1 MEDDNRQSDKIIEQA
16 QIYKVEFR
24 VGSRNYIYI
33 GLDTKCDPN
42 YFGSSLVIYHYE
54 RVFGDSL
61 FQKEILEELSNI
73 SYTELCAVEQKYIRE
88 AKAYAQKNNCHSINY
103 TGANRRESGPKID
116 IPVLG
121 EQIINEAKLIGLE
134 LRMASQKMGIMKPT
148 YPPPPFDKASGGGM
162 HIETN
167 YGLKRIGFS
176 FFRERGSDHNIGLA
190 TAILRDLEFDD
201 DSIST
206 LGPAD
211 LSDYQYVLAIHN
223 SRDPKHLADLFKRLV
238 DMIVQHPEQF
248 INEPSKRNA
257 PQGWNKPL
265 PEKNKVAQARAS
277 CGGSDYTIIRY
288 KDSSIRIIKDG
299 EDNPVDNSK
308 SLLREINKEHDLG
321 FTEEDFKQTRIIGKR
336 MIDLLNSIQLTSDKI
351 NKATN

>member
-1 MEDDNRQSDKIIEQA
+1 MNQSDKIIERA
-16 QIYKVEFR
+16 EIYKVEFT
-24 VGSRNYIYI
+24 VGDRDYIYI

-61 FQKEILEELSNI
+61 FQKEILEELSDI
-73 SYTELCAVEQKYIRE
+73 PYRELCSVEQKHIRE
-88 AKAYAQKNNCHSINY
+88 SKEFAKKNNYYSINY
-103 TGANRRESGPKID
+103 TGSNRRESGPKID
-116 IPVLG
+116 VPVLG
-121 EQIINEAKLIGLE
+121 EQIINEAKLIGLD
-134 LRMASQKMGIMKPT
+134 LRMASQKLSIMKPT
-148 YPPPPFDKASGGGM
+148 FPPPPFDKASGGGM

-167 YGLKRIGFS
+167 YGLRRIGFS
-176 FFRERGSDHNIGLA
+176 FFRERGADHNIGLA

-238 DMIVQHPEQF
+238 DMVVQHPEQF
-248 INEPSKRNA
+248 INEPSSRNA
-257 PQGWNKPL
+257 TPGWNKPL
-265 PEKNKVAQARAS
+265 PEEDKVAQARAS
-277 CGGSDYTIIRY
+277 CGGTDYTIIRY

-299 EDNPVDNSK
+299 ETNPVNNTK
-308 SLLREINKEHDLG
+308 ALLREINDEYDL
-321 FTEEDFKQTRIIGKR
+321 DFPDPNKGPTGPAGSNGQKLNTRSMGKLV
-336 MIDLLNSIQLTSDKI
+336 IDLLNNRK
-351 NKATN
+351 

>member
-1 MEDDNRQSDKIIEQA
+1 M
-16 QIYKVEFR
+16 
-24 VGSRNYIYI
+24 
-33 GLDTKCDPN
+33 DTKCDPD

-61 FQKEILEELSNI
+61 FEKEILVELSNI
-73 SYTELCAVEQKYIRE
+73 SYTELCAVEQQYIRE
-88 AKAYAQKNNCHSINY
+88 SKAYAQKNNCHSINY

-121 EQIINEAKLIGLE
+121 EQIINEARLIGLD
-134 LRMASQKMGIMKPT
+134 LRIASQKLGIMKPT
-148 YPPPPFDKASGGGM
+148 FPPLPFDKASGGGM

-176 FFRERGSDHNIGLA
+176 FFGKHGSDHNLGLA

-206 LGPAD
+206 MGPAD
-211 LSDYQYVLAIHN
+211 LSDYQYVLGIHN

-238 DMIVQHPEQF
+238 DMVVQHPEQF

-288 KDSSIRIIKDG
+288 KDNSIRIIKDG
-299 EDNPVDNSK
+299 ETGPVNNSK
-308 SLLREINKEHDLG
+308 ALLR
-321 FTEEDFKQTRIIGKR
+321 
-336 MIDLLNSIQLTSDKI
+336 
-351 NKATN
+351 

>member
-1 MEDDNRQSDKIIEQA
+1 
-16 QIYKVEFR
+16 
-24 VGSRNYIYI
+24 
-33 GLDTKCDPN
+33 LDTKCDPN

-61 FQKEILEELSNI
+61 FEKEILEELSNI
-73 SYTELCAVEQKYIRE
+73 SYTELCAVEQQFIRE
-88 AKAYAQKNNCHSINY
+88 SKAYAQKNNCHSINY

-121 EQIINEAKLIGLE
+121 EKIINEAKLIDLD
-134 LRMASQKMGIMKPT
+134 LRMASLKLGIMKPT
-148 YPPPPFDKASGGGM
+148 FPPPPFDKASGGGM

-190 TAILRDLEFDD
+190 TGILRDLEFDD

-211 LSDYQYVLAIHN
+211 LSDYQYVLGIHN
-223 SRDPKHLADLFKRLV
+223 SSDPKHLAGLFKRLV

-248 INEPSKRNA
+248 INETSSRNTT
-257 PQGWNKPL
+257 PGGNKPL
-265 PEKNKVAQARAS
+265 SEKDKVAEARAS
-277 CGGSDYTIIRY
+277 CGGSYYTIKRY
-288 KDSSIRIIKDG
+288 KD
-299 EDNPVDNSK
+299 NC
-308 SLLREINKEHDLG
+308 LHMML
-321 FTEEDFKQTRIIGKR
+321 
-336 MIDLLNSIQLTSDKI
+336 
-351 NKATN
+351 

>member
-1 MEDDNRQSDKIIEQA
+1 M
-16 QIYKVEFR
+16 
-24 VGSRNYIYI
+24 
-33 GLDTKCDPN
+33 DTKCDPN

-61 FQKEILEELSNI
+61 FEKEILEELSNI

-88 AKAYAQKNNCHSINY
+88 SKAYAQKNNCHSINY
-103 TGANRRESGPKID
+103 TGSNRRESGPKID

-121 EQIINEAKLIGLE
+121 EQIINEAKLIGLD
-134 LRMASQKMGIMKPT
+134 LRMASLAMGIMKPT
-148 YPPPPFDKASGGGM
+148 FPPTPFDKASGGGM

-167 YGLKRIGFS
+167 YGLRRIGFS

-190 TAILRDLEFDD
+190 TGILRDLEFDD

-211 LSDYQYVLAIHN
+211 LSDYQYVLGIHN

-238 DMIVQHPEQF
+238 DMIVQHPKQF
-248 INEPSKRNA
+248 INEHWKRNA
-257 PQGWNKPL
+257 TPGWNKPL
-265 PEKNKVAQARAS
+265 PEKDKVAQARAS
-277 CGGSDYTIIRY
+277 CGDSDYTIKRY
-288 KDSSIRIIKDG
+288 KDNSIRIIKDG
-299 EDNPVDNSK
+299 ETNPVDSTV

-321 FTEEDFKQTRIIGKR
+321 FTEEDFQRTRKSGRRII
-336 MIDLLNSIQLTSDKI
+336 DSLNRIRKG
-351 NKATN
+351 

>member
-16 QIYKVEFR
+16 QIYKVEFT
-24 VGSRNYIYI
+24 VGSTNYIYI
-33 GLDTKCDPN
+33 GLDTKCDPD

-61 FQKEILEELSNI
+61 FEKEILVELSNI
-73 SYTELCAVEQKYIRE
+73 SYTELCAVEQQYIRE
-88 AKAYAQKNNCHSINY
+88 SKAYAQKNNCHSINY

-121 EQIINEAKLIGLE
+121 EQIINEAKLIGLD
-134 LRMASQKMGIMKPT
+134 LRMASLPSGIMTPT
-148 YPPPPFDKASGGGM
+148 FPPPPFDKASGGGM

-167 YGLKRIGFS
+167 YGLRRIGFS
-176 FFRERGSDHNIGLA
+176 FFRERGADHNIGLA

-206 LGPAD
+206 IGPAD
-211 LSDYQYVLAIHN
+211 LSDYQYVLGIHN
-223 SRDPKHLADLFKRLV
+223 SLDPKHLADLFKRLV
-238 DMIVQHPEQF
+238 DMVVQHPEQF

-265 PEKNKVAQARAS
+265 PEKDKVAQARAS
-277 CGGSDYTIIRY
+277 CGGSDYTIKRY
-288 KDSSIRIIKDG
+288 KDNSIRIIKDG
-299 EDNPVDNSK
+299 ETDPVNNSK
-308 SLLREINKEHDLG
+308 ALLREINKEHDLG
-321 FTEEDFKQTRIIGKR
+321 FTEEDFKQTRKIGKKI
-336 MIDLLNSIQLTSDKI
+336 IDLLNHKRDSRQEEQE
-351 NKATN
+351 

>member
-1 MEDDNRQSDKIIEQA
+1 MEDHNKQSDKIIEQA
-16 QIYKVEFR
+16 QIYKVEFT

-42 YFGSSLVIYHYE
+42 YFGSSLIIYHYE

-61 FQKEILEELSNI
+61 FQKEILEELSDVP
-73 SYTELCAVEQKYIRE
+73 YRELCSVEQKHIRE
-88 AKAYAQKNNCHSINY
+88 SKEFAKKNNYYSINY
-103 TGANRRESGPKID
+103 TGSNRRESGPKID

-121 EQIINEAKLIGLE
+121 EQIINEAKIIGLE
-134 LRMASQKMGIMKPT
+134 LRMASRQRGLIKPT
-148 YPPPPFDKASGGGM
+148 FPPPPFDKASGGGM
-162 HIETN
+162 HIETH

-238 DMIVQHPEQF
+238 DMVLQHPEQF
-248 INEPSKRNA
+248 INEPSNHNL

-265 PEKNKVAQARAS
+265 PEIYKVDQARVS
-277 CGGSDYTIIRY
+277 CGDIDYTIKRY
-288 KDSSIRIIKDG
+288 KDNSIRIIKDG
-299 EDNPVDNSK
+299 ETDPVNNTKDAM
-308 SLLREINKEHDLG
+308 RDINEEHNLG
-321 FTEEDFKQTRIIGKR
+321 FTKDNFFNLNTRVIGKR
-336 MIDLLNSIQLTSDKI
+336 MIDLLNSIRKG
-351 NKATN
+351 

>member
-1 MEDDNRQSDKIIEQA
+1 MEQ
-16 QIYKVEFR
+16 
-24 VGSRNYIYI
+24 
-33 GLDTKCDPN
+33 
-42 YFGSSLVIYHYE
+42 
-54 RVFGDSL
+54 
-61 FQKEILEELSNI
+61 LSNI

-88 AKAYAQKNNCHSINY
+88 SKAYAKKNNCHSINY
-103 TGANRRESGPKID
+103 TGSNRRESGPKID
-116 IPVLG
+116 IPVFG

-134 LRMASQKMGIMKPT
+134 LRMASTKLGIIKPT
-148 YPPPPFDKASGGGM
+148 FPPSPFDKTSGGGM

-167 YGLKRIGFS
+167 YGLRRIGFS

-238 DMIVQHPEQF
+238 DMIAQHPEQF
-248 INEPSKRNA
+248 INEPSSRST

-265 PEKNKVAQARAS
+265 PEKDKVAEARATY
-277 CGGSDYTIIRY
+277 GGSDYTIKRY
-288 KDSSIRIIKDG
+288 KDNSIRIIKDG
-299 EDNPVDNSK
+299 EIDPVDNSK
-308 SLLREINKEHDLG
+308 DFLRKINVEHNLG
-321 FTEEDFKQTRIIGKR
+321 FSEEDFEGNNTRRIGKK
-336 MIDLLNSIQLTSDKI
+336 ILGALKKIQGEERKI
-351 NKATN
+351 NLRAWFTRK

>member
-1 MEDDNRQSDKIIEQA
+1 M
-16 QIYKVEFR
+16 
-24 VGSRNYIYI
+24 
-33 GLDTKCDPN
+33 DTKCDPN

-88 AKAYAQKNNCHSINY
+88 SKAYAQKNNCHSINY
-103 TGANRRESGPKID
+103 TGSNRRESGPKID

-134 LRMASQKMGIMKPT
+134 LRMASRKMGIMKPT

-167 YGLKRIGFS
+167 YGLRRIGFS

-211 LSDYQYVLAIHN
+211 YQLVMAIHN

-238 DMIVQHPEQF
+238 DMVKLQTTPFLHESSDD
-248 INEPSKRNA
+248 N
-257 PQGWNKPL
+257 L
-265 PEKNKVAQARAS
+265 PIDESEKIQEAKVTLS
-277 CGGSDYTIIRY
+277 SGNYTIKRY
-288 KDSSIRIIKDG
+288 RKGYIRILKEGD
-299 EDNPVDNSK
+299 DYNPIANSK
-308 SLLREINKEHDLG
+308 AVLREVNRDYNLGLGKE
-321 FTEEDFKQTRIIGKR
+321 FFSQTQRAGKK
-336 MIDLLNSIQLTSDKI
+336 ILDALKKIQDELN
-351 NKATN
+351 

>member
-1 MEDDNRQSDKIIEQA
+1 MEDHNKQSDKIIEQA
-16 QIYKVEFR
+16 QIYKVEFT

-42 YFGSSLVIYHYE
+42 YFGSSLIIYHYE

-61 FQKEILEELSNI
+61 FQKEILEELSDVP
-73 SYTELCAVEQKYIRE
+73 YRELCSVEQKHIRE
-88 AKAYAQKNNCHSINY
+88 SKEFAKKNNYYSINY
-103 TGANRRESGPKID
+103 TGSNRRESGPKID

-121 EQIINEAKLIGLE
+121 EQIINEAKIIGLE
-134 LRMASQKMGIMKPT
+134 LRMASRQRGLIKPT
-148 YPPPPFDKASGGGM
+148 FPPPPFDKASGGGM
-162 HIETN
+162 HIETH

-238 DMIVQHPEQF
+238 DMVLLQTTPFLNESPNDNLPIDESEKVQEV
-248 INEPSKRNA
+248 
-257 PQGWNKPL
+257 
-265 PEKNKVAQARAS
+265 KVTLS
-277 CGGSDYTIIRY
+277 SGNYTIKRY
-288 KDSSIRIIKDG
+288 RKGYIRILKEPD
-299 EDNPVDNSK
+299 DYNPIANSK
-308 SLLREINKEHDLG
+308 AVLREVNQEYNLGLGKEV
-321 FTEEDFKQTRIIGKR
+321 FSQTQRAGKN
-336 MIDLLNSIQLTSDKI
+336 ILDILN
-351 NKATN
+351 

>member
-1 MEDDNRQSDKIIEQA
+1 MEDDGRQSDKIIERA
-16 QIYKVEFR
+16 QIYKVEFT

-73 SYTELCAVEQKYIRE
+73 SYTDLCSIEQKYIRE
-88 AKAYAQKNNCHSINY
+88 SKEYCKTNNYHSINY
-103 TGANRRESGPKID
+103 TGENRRESGPKID
-116 IPVLG
+116 VPVLG

-134 LRMASQKMGIMKPT
+134 LRMASMKLGIIKPT
-148 YPPPPFDKASGGGM
+148 FPPPPFDKTSGGGM

-167 YGLKRIGFS
+167 YGLRRIGFS
-176 FFRERGSDHNIGLA
+176 FFRERGTEHNLGLA

-206 LGPAD
+206 IGSLE
-211 LSDYQYVLAIHN
+211 DYQLVMAVHN

-238 DMIVQHPEQF
+238 DMVRFQPTTF
-248 INEPSKRNA
+248 LN
-257 PQGWNKPL
+257 
-265 PEKNKVAQARAS
+265 
-277 CGGSDYTIIRY
+277 
-288 KDSSIRIIKDG
+288 DSLV
-299 EDNPVDNSK
+299 E
-308 SLLREINKEHDLG
+308 
-321 FTEEDFKQTRIIGKR
+321 
-336 MIDLLNSIQLTSDKI
+336 
-351 NKATN
+351 

>member
-1 MEDDNRQSDKIIEQA
+1 M
-16 QIYKVEFR
+16 
-24 VGSRNYIYI
+24 
-33 GLDTKCDPN
+33 DTKCDPN

-61 FQKEILEELSNI
+61 FQKEILEELSDI
-73 SYTELCAVEQKYIRE
+73 PYRELCSVEQKHIRE
-88 AKAYAQKNNCHSINY
+88 SKEFAKKNNYYSINY
-103 TGANRRESGPKID
+103 TGSNRRESGPKID

-121 EQIINEAKLIGLE
+121 EQIINEAKLIGLD
-134 LRMASQKMGIMKPT
+134 LRMASVGMGVIKPT
-148 YPPPPFDKASGGGM
+148 FPPPPFGEAGM

-211 LSDYQYVLAIHN
+211 LSDYQSVMAIHN

-248 INEPSKRNA
+248 IN
-257 PQGWNKPL
+257 
-265 PEKNKVAQARAS
+265 
-277 CGGSDYTIIRY
+277 
-288 KDSSIRIIKDG
+288 
-299 EDNPVDNSK
+299 
-308 SLLREINKEHDLG
+308 
-321 FTEEDFKQTRIIGKR
+321 
-336 MIDLLNSIQLTSDKI
+336 
-351 NKATN
+351 

>member
-1 MEDDNRQSDKIIEQA
+1 M
-16 QIYKVEFR
+16 
-24 VGSRNYIYI
+24 
-33 GLDTKCDPN
+33 DTKCDPN

-61 FQKEILEELSNI
+61 FEKEILEELSNI

-88 AKAYAQKNNCHSINY
+88 SKAYAKENNCHSINY

-116 IPVLG
+116 VPVLG
-121 EQIINEAKLIGLE
+121 EQIINEAKLLGLE
-134 LRMASQKMGIMKPT
+134 LRMASLKLGCIKPSL
-148 YPPPPFDKASGGGM
+148 PPPPFDKSSGGGM

-167 YGLKRIGFS
+167 YGLRRIGFS

-211 LSDYQYVLAIHN
+211 LSDFQYVLGIHN

-248 INEPSKRNA
+248 INETSSRNTT
-257 PQGWNKPL
+257 PGWNKPL
-265 PEKNKVAQARAS
+265 PEKDKVAEARAS
-277 CGGSDYTIIRY
+277 CGGSYYTIKRY
-288 KDSSIRIIKDG
+288 KDNSIRVIKDG
-299 EDNPVDNSK
+299 ETNPVDSTVF
-308 SLLREINKEHDLG
+308 LLREINEEHDLG
-321 FTEEDFKQTRIIGKR
+321 FTEEDFQRTRKSGRR
-336 MIDLLNSIQLTSDKI
+336 MIDMLK
-351 NKATN
+351 

>member
-1 MEDDNRQSDKIIEQA
+1 MTDDNRQSDKIIDRAE
-16 QIYKVEFR
+16 IYKVEFA
-24 VGSRNYIYI
+24 VGSKNYIYI

-42 YFGSSLVIYHYE
+42 YFGSSLVIYHYQ
-54 RVFGDSL
+54 RVFGNSL

-73 SYTELCAVEQKYIRE
+73 SYTELCAIEQKYIRE
-88 AKAYAQKNNCHSINY
+88 SKAYAQKNNYYSINY
-103 TGANRRESGPKID
+103 TGSNRRESGPKID

-121 EQIINEAKLIGLE
+121 EQIINEAKLIGLD
-134 LRMASQKMGIMKPT
+134 LRVASQKLGIMKPT
-148 YPPPPFDKASGGGM
+148 FPPAPFDKASGGGM

-167 YGLKRIGFS
+167 YGLRRIGFS

-238 DMIVQHPEQF
+238 DMVVQHPEQF
-248 INEPSKRNA
+248 INEPSARNT
-257 PQGWNKPL
+257 PQGWNRPL
-265 PEKNKVAQARAS
+265 PEKDKVDQARAS
-277 CGGSDYTIIRY
+277 CGGSDYTIKRY

-299 EDNPVDNSK
+299 EDNPVNNTRAIMS
-308 SLLREINKEHDLG
+308 EINEEYDLG
-321 FTEEDFKQTRIIGKR
+321 FIEHTWKGQKVNTRSQGKR
-336 MIDLLNSIQLTSDKI
+336 MIDLLNNRKEND
-351 NKATN
+351 

>member
-1 MEDDNRQSDKIIEQA
+1 MNQSDKIIERA
-16 QIYKVEFR
+16 EIYKVEFT
-24 VGSRNYIYI
+24 VGDRDYIYI

-61 FQKEILEELSNI
+61 FQKEILEELLNI
-73 SYTELCAVEQKYIRE
+73 SYTDLCSVEQKHIRE
-88 AKAYAQKNNCHSINY
+88 SKEYSRKNNCHSINY
-103 TGANRRESGPKID
+103 TGENRRESGPKID

-121 EQIINEAKLIGLE
+121 EQIINEAKLIGLD
-134 LRMASQKMGIMKPT
+134 LRMASVGMGVIKPT
-148 YPPPPFDKASGGGM
+148 FPPPPFGEAGM

-211 LSDYQYVLAIHN
+211 LSDYQSVMAIHN
-223 SRDPKHLADLFKRLV
+223 SRDPKHFADLYKRLV
-238 DMIVQHPEQF
+238 DIVLLQTTPF
-248 INEPSKRNA
+248 LNESP
-257 PQGWNKPL
+257 
-265 PEKNKVAQARAS
+265 
-277 CGGSDYTIIRY
+277 D
-288 KDSSIRIIKDG
+288 
-299 EDNPVDNSK
+299 DN
-308 SLLREINKEHDLG
+308 EEHD
-321 FTEEDFKQTRIIGKR
+321 Q
-336 MIDLLNSIQLTSDKI
+336 
-351 NKATN
+351 